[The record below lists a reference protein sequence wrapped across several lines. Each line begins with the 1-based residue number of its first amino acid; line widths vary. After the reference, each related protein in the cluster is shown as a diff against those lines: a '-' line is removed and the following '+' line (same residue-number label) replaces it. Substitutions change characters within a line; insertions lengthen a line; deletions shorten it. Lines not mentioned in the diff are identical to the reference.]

1 MIYMRNNK
9 HYLLLL
15 LPLLLFACKGTD
27 EPSLNF
33 ETITVDKTVMLS
45 NDENSPRCQ
54 VHLKLLQPTAENG
67 DRTQIINEALMSRL
81 LNKSGERLYNQ
92 DRADTTKK
100 AWYEYH
106 YIIEATTQPG
116 TANTLTYLATIDYY
130 EGGAHGINQLITFNF
145 DIATGKQ
152 ITLADLFA
160 PGYETELKNTL
171 LKALK
176 SKTGLNSM
184 NDLKEAGYLYS
195 MDIFPSE
202 NFILND
208 ETITF
213 VYNPYEIAPY
223 AVGSIELIITYS
235 EVSKILNPS
244 FKH

>member
-1 MIYMRNNK
+1 MRNNK

-15 LPLLLFACKGTD
+15 LPLLLFACKGAD

-54 VHLKLLQPTAENG
+54 VHLKLLQATAENG
-67 DRTQIINEALMSRL
+67 DRAQIINETLMSRL
-81 LNKSGERLYNQ
+81 LNKSGERDLQTAAEKFAEDYTNSYKNTMLPLYNQ

-106 YIIEATTQPG
+106 YVIEASTQQG

-152 ITLADLFA
+152 MTLADIFA
-160 PGYETELKNTL
+160 PGYESQLKNTL

-184 NDLKEAGYLYS
+184 NEYDG
-195 MDIFPSE
+195 
-202 NFILND
+202 
-208 ETITF
+208 
-213 VYNPYEIAPY
+213 
-223 AVGSIELIITYS
+223 
-235 EVSKILNPS
+235 
-244 FKH
+244 

>member
-81 LNKSGERLYNQ
+81 LNKSGERDLQTAAEKFAEDYTTSYKNTMLPLYNQ

-116 TANTLTYLATIDYY
+116 TANTLSPSTSTSRQVSRSLW
-130 EGGAHGINQLITFNF
+130 LISLH
-145 DIATGKQ
+145 Q
-152 ITLADLFA
+152 VMRL
-160 PGYETELKNTL
+160 
-171 LKALK
+171 
-176 SKTGLNSM
+176 S
-184 NDLKEAGYLYS
+184 
-195 MDIFPSE
+195 
-202 NFILND
+202 
-208 ETITF
+208 
-213 VYNPYEIAPY
+213 
-223 AVGSIELIITYS
+223 
-235 EVSKILNPS
+235 
-244 FKH
+244 